1 VSWLTCIFQSEIPES
16 GPFCDVTRSQ
26 LFNDYQR
33 YKQENPNSPIPD
45 MPEDI
50 AAYIMD
56 RMPTLYQTVFQAVAS
71 LELVGIMEAPEA
83 AMRSAWDNVL
93 KAMWC
98 PTDSVSTTFMYVFRM
113 GPPTMLMVL

>member
-1 VSWLTCIFQSEIPES
+1 
-16 GPFCDVTRSQ
+16 
-26 LFNDYQR
+26 
-33 YKQENPNSPIPD
+33 

-50 AAYIMD
+50 ATYIVD
-56 RMPTLYQTVFQAVAS
+56 RMPTLYQTVSQAVAS

-98 PTDSVSTTFMYVFRM
+98 PMNSVSTTFMYVFNI
-113 GPPTMLMVL
+113 GAPTMLLMVLQCGKDYLPS